1 VGQEERGSVASKTEG
16 VAGSARGA
24 RGEEG
29 RAGALPHGADT
40 HRSSKREEVLSA
52 ALELMAERGIKG
64 ASLRELARRVGL
76 SQPSLYH
83 YFESKQELVAQI
95 VERYTRLPV
104 DPPRDLP
111 DRVDLRAI
119 LTVAARRSLAHW
131 NAPELATFSRFML
144 GLAFEQPEVA
154 GAFRD
159 QVLRRALDAARP
171 WLAALVERGELRAED
186 GEVAVR
192 AVVNSVAMRC
202 IEERVLRG
210 REPAPGELDGY
221 ADFVAEVV
229 ARGVAE
235 RAREGRG

>member
-1 VGQEERGSVASKTEG
+1 MTGASTEPE
-16 VAGSARGA
+16 ARG
-24 RGEEG
+24 GG
-29 RAGALPHGADT
+29 
-40 HRSSKREEVLSA
+40 KREEVLSA

-83 YFESKQELVAQI
+83 YFESKRDLIAQL
-95 VERYTRLPV
+95 VERYTAPAMEPPAGLPA
-104 DPPRDLP
+104 RA
-111 DRVDLRAI
+111 DLRAI
-119 LTVAARRSLAHW
+119 LTVAARRALAHW
-131 NAPELATFSRFML
+131 SSAELATFSRFML
-144 GLAFEQPEVA
+144 VLAFEQPEVA

-159 QVLRRALDAARP
+159 EVLRRALEAARP
-171 WLAALVERGELRAED
+171 WLGALVARGELRAED

-210 REPAPGELDGY
+210 RQPAPGELDGY
-221 ADFVAEVV
+221 ADFVADVV

-235 RAREGRG
+235 RAREGGQ

>member
-1 VGQEERGSVASKTEG
+1 MEHKSQGGVGSD
-16 VAGSARGA
+16 
-24 RGEEG
+24 
-29 RAGALPHGADT
+29 HGGGK
-40 HRSSKREEVLSA
+40 HEEVLSA

-83 YFESKQELVAQI
+83 YFESKQELVGQI
-95 VERYTRLPV
+95 VERYTRPALE
-104 DPPRDLP
+104 PPRELP
-111 DRVDLRAI
+111 ARVDLRAI

-159 QVLRRALDAARP
+159 EVLRRALEAARP
-171 WLAALVERGELRAED
+171 WLRALVERGELRAED

-210 REPAPGELDGY
+210 REPASGELDGY

-235 RAREGRG
+235 RAREEDA